1 MIRRKKATDPAAYRN
16 ALRHYAA
23 SPEKNLLNL
32 SEYAQ
37 RMGIE
42 RQVAQAMEVLL

>member
-1 MIRRKKATDPAAYRN
+1 MIRRRKATDPAAYRY
-16 ALRHYAA
+16 ALRRYAG
-23 SPEKNLLNL
+23 SPDKNLLNL
-32 SEYAQ
+32 SEYSQ